1 MIVRFNNN
9 YILTASIGLPI
20 IILFFGN
27 YIIFA
32 ILFWRKMVEMIKY
45 KIVYVHNETK
55 RQVIDITSMERLI
68 RYTLL
73 VLMGLMTTIIGIM
86 TIVIDFYIR
95 GELGDVDPAFIAI
108 GIDCTVNGICVCLL
122 FGFSKN
128 IYDKLC
134 NCCHKTLKNTLITY
148 VFEREERKKVQDK
161 NELELEIDDDNQL
174 KTKQELQDL
183 IFS

>member
-1 MIVRFNNN
+1 MIIRFNTN
-9 YILTASIGLPI
+9 YILTAVIGLPI

-45 KIVYVHNETK
+45 KIVYIHNESK
-55 RQVIDITSMERLI
+55 RQVIDITSMERLV

-73 VLMGLMTTIIGIM
+73 VLMGLLTTIIGIL
-86 TIVIDFYIR
+86 TIVIDFLIR

-108 GIDCTVNGICVCLL
+108 GIDCTVNALCICLL
-122 FGFSKN
+122 FGFSKKL
-128 IYDKLC
+128 YDKLC
-134 NCCHKTLKNTLITY
+134 SKCHKTLKNTLITN
-148 VFEREERKKVQDK
+148 VFERQERKNRERHDI
-161 NELELEIDDDNQL
+161 ELDDGSEL